1 MTPPPRNVAH
11 TKKVSAH
18 DEAPEETPRPG
29 SKSSIEHSVSDDAAG
44 DEGIDE
50 PAADD

>member
-11 TKKVSAH
+11 TNKVSAD
-18 DEAPEETPRPG
+18 DEAPEETPTPDP
-29 SKSSIEHSVSDDAAG
+29 KSSIGQHVSDDAAG

>member
-11 TKKVSAH
+11 THKVSAD
-18 DEAPEETPRPG
+18 DEATEETPRPDG
-29 SKSSIEHSVSDDAAG
+29 TSSIDHSVSDDAAG

-50 PAADD
+50 PAAVD

>member
-1 MTPPPRNVAH
+1 MTPPPRNDAH
-11 TKKVSAH
+11 TKKVSAD
-18 DEAPEETPRPG
+18 DEAPEESPRPDRT
-29 SKSSIEHSVSDDAAG
+29 SSIEHSVSDDAAG